1 MKTSSIKTSTIKTST
16 IKPSTIKS
24 WGNYPSA
31 ETEQFFARYI
41 VDVRK
46 HILSNDELIARGQ
59 ARSYGDS
66 SHANTTLNTTHL
78 NQYINFDQHSG
89 LLTCFAGTTLENILN
104 TFVPKGWTLI
114 ITPGTKY
121 VTVAGAIASDVHGK
135 NHHIQGCFSQC
146 IQQITLMLANGEL
159 IECSPVKNT
168 ELFQA
173 TCSGMGL
180 TGVIISATIK
190 LQKTKTSYF
199 SQDTIK
205 AKNIE
210 QALKIFEQKQ
220 DSDYHVAWID
230 CLATGD
236 QLGRSIVMCAKTA
249 NKQQLK
255 LHKSAKLNVPMFMPN
270 LTMNRFSIAAFN
282 ALYFNKAKDNQNQIV
297 HYESFYY
304 PLDGLKNWN
313 RLYGKNGFVQY
324 QFVVPKQNGLEALT
338 LILEKISNSK
348 QGSCLTVLKELGP
361 ENENYLSFPIKG
373 YTLALDF
380 KVSPTIWGLLDE
392 LDELVLKYGGKIYL
406 CKDARMSEQT
416 FKQCY
421 PNWTKLQK
429 VREKFGSLQKFNSNQ
444 SNRLGLHP

>member
-1 MKTSSIKTSTIKTST
+1 MTNKTQ
-16 IKPSTIKS
+16 TIKS

-31 ETEQFFARYI
+31 KSNEFFARYI
-41 VDVRK
+41 NDVRNS
-46 HILSNDELIARGQ
+46 ISTNDELIARGQ

-66 SHANTTLNTTHL
+66 AHANTTLNTTHL
-78 NQYINFDQHSG
+78 NQYINFDPVSG

-104 TFVPKGWTLI
+104 TFVPKGWTLA
-114 ITPGTKY
+114 ITPGTKF
-121 VTVAGAIASDVHGK
+121 VTVAGAIASDIHGK

-146 IQQITLMLANGEL
+146 VQQITLMLANGEL
-159 IECSPVKNT
+159 IECSQNKNA
-168 ELFQA
+168 ELFFA

-180 TGVIISATIK
+180 TGVIISASIK

-199 SQDTIK
+199 SQDTFK

-210 QALKIFEQKQ
+210 QALSLFEQKK

-236 QLGRSIVMCAKTA
+236 QLGRSIVMSAKQA
-249 NKQQLK
+249 DKEELK
-255 LHKSAKLNVPMFMPN
+255 LHKPAKLNVPIFMPN
-270 LTMNRFSIAAFN
+270 LTMNRFSIGAFN
-282 ALYFNKAKDNQNQIV
+282 SLYFNKAKDTQNEIV
-297 HYESFYY
+297 HYDSFYY
-304 PLDGLKNWN
+304 PLDGIKNWN
-313 RLYGKNGFVQY
+313 RLYGNNGFVQY
-324 QFVVPKQNGLEALT
+324 QFVVPKQNGLEALS
-338 LILEKISNSK
+338 LILEKISKSK

-380 KVSPTIWGLLDE
+380 KVTPTIWLLLDE
-392 LDELVLKYGGKIYL
+392 LDELVLKYAGKIYL

-429 VREKFGSLQKFNSNQ
+429 VREQFGSLHKFNSNQ

>member
-1 MKTSSIKTSTIKTST
+1 MTKA
-16 IKPSTIKS
+16 TIKS

-31 ETEQFFARYI
+31 SSKQVFARYI
-41 VDVRK
+41 DDVRSEV
-46 HILSNDELIARGQ
+46 LASDELIARGQ

-66 SHANTTLNTTHL
+66 AHADTTINTTHL
-78 NQYINFDQHSG
+78 NQYINFDATSG
-89 LLTCFAGTTLENILN
+89 LLTCFGGTTLENILN
-104 TFVPKGWTLI
+104 TFIAKGWTLP

-135 NHHIQGCFSQC
+135 NHHFKGCFSQC
-146 IQQITLMLANGEL
+146 VQQLTLMLANGEMV
-159 IECSPVKNT
+159 ECSQNNNVS
-168 ELFQA
+168 LFYA

-180 TGVIISATIK
+180 TGVIVTATIK
-190 LQKTKTSYF
+190 LKKSDSSYF
-199 SQDTIK
+199 LQDTFK

-210 QALKIFEQKQ
+210 HALQIFEQKQ

-236 QLGRSIVMCAKTA
+236 QLGRSIVMTAKEA
-249 NKQQLK
+249 NRQELK
-255 LHKSAKLNVPMFMPN
+255 LHKPAKLNVPVFMPN
-270 LTMNRFSIAAFN
+270 FTMNRFSIGAFN
-282 ALYFNKAKDNQNQIV
+282 ALYFNKAKDNQNEVV
-297 HYESFYY
+297 HYDSFYY
-304 PLDGLKNWN
+304 HLDGIKNWN

-324 QFVVPKQNGLEALT
+324 QFVVPKLNGLEALT

-380 KVSPTIWGLLDE
+380 KVSSTIWSLLDE
-392 LDELVLKYGGKIYL
+392 LDELVLKYAGKVYL
-406 CKDARMSEQT
+406 CKDARMSENT

-421 PNWTKLQK
+421 PNWTKLQS
-429 VREKFGSLQKFNSNQ
+429 VRQEFGSLEKFNSNQ
-444 SNRLGLHP
+444 SKRLGL